1 MKLNAKILSFFSILA
16 VSLFVVVTTI
26 SLYSFREFS
35 IASSREHMRT
45 ASEIVRAHL
54 TDSMINGT
62 ISKRENFLQRLTEVQ
77 GLQSARVVRGP
88 AVEKQFGAGMSRE
101 KPADDIEQQVLE
113 DGQPHYALTEDGM
126 SVVYR
131 GTIPFTATAHG
142 TPNCLQCHK
151 VSEGTVLGAVTLTM
165 SISPLKKM
173 ALTTVAS
180 IVVALGLFS
189 LIVYLFLARL
199 LRPLVS
205 TADNVA
211 HAVQRAVQGDFSA
224 SIERKTDDEIGQIAE
239 EVNRLMGFLQ
249 KGLNAIGN
257 NVSLLISQK
266 PSKDRN
272 LLTNT
277 VDMVE
282 TLKNAAQFKKSIEE
296 DETKLEI
303 YQRLSTVIEDN
314 FNVHQFSIY
323 EMESAKNQII
333 PIVVDGKIGGE
344 CKWCDQQILVRPEA
358 CRARRTGHVID
369 AVESPDICYAFQPH
383 KEFEGYSH
391 VCMPVIQSGVVGS
404 VVQIIVS
411 PQEKDRI
418 QDTSSYISVYLRE
431 AAPVLE
437 TKRLMDTLRESTL
450 QDAMTGL
457 KNRRFLEEYID
468 TLVASAQ
475 RQKANLSILM
485 LDLDYFKMVNDT
497 YGHDAGDT
505 VLKSLAKVLKQAVR
519 ASDIVIRYGGEEF
532 LILLLNTSGDEAD
545 KVAEKIRSM
554 VEAMKV
560 PVGGTTLQKTI
571 SIGIADFPNDS
582 ETFWQAVKYA
592 DVALYQAK
600 ETGRNRWLRFT
611 KDMWADEKE
620 Y

>member
-1 MKLNAKILSFFSILA
+1 MKLNAKIISFFSILA
-16 VSLFVVVTTI
+16 IVMFVVVTAI
-26 SLYSFREFS
+26 SLYSFRKFS
-35 IASSREHMRT
+35 ISSSREHIET
-45 ASEIVRAHL
+45 AAEIVRSHL

-62 ISKRENFLQRLTEVQ
+62 IEKRDNFLQRLTEVK

-88 AVEKQFGAGMSRE
+88 NVESQFGKGLNRE
-101 KPADDIEQQVLE
+101 LPIDEIERQVVQ
-113 DGQPHYALTEDGM
+113 DGKARFELTEDGM
-126 SVVYR
+126 SVAFR

-151 VSEGTVLGAVTLTM
+151 VAEGTVLGAVTLTM
-165 SISPLKKM
+165 SISPLKQM
-173 ALTTVAS
+173 ALTTVAL
-180 IVVALGLFS
+180 IVAALGFFS
-189 LIVYLFLARL
+189 LIAYLFLKRL
-199 LRPLVS
+199 VTPLVG

-211 HAVQRAVQGDFSA
+211 HAVQRAVQGDFTVH
-224 SIERKTDDEIGQIAE
+224 IERKTNDEIGQIAE
-239 EVNRLMGFLQ
+239 DLNRLMAFLQ
-249 KGLNAIGN
+249 KGLHAIGD

-296 DETKLEI
+296 DESKNEI
-303 YQRLSTVIEDN
+303 YLRLSKVIEHNFKVDN
-314 FNVHQFSIY
+314 FSIY
-323 EMESAKNQII
+323 EVASGKNQII
-333 PIVVDGKIGGE
+333 PIIVDGAMGGD
-344 CKWCDQQILVRPEA
+344 CKWCDPQILVRPET
-358 CRARRTGHVID
+358 CRVRRTGHLID
-369 AVESPDICYAFQPH
+369 AVESPGICYAFQPDSEH
-383 KEFEGYSH
+383 AGYSH
-391 VCMPVIQSGVVGS
+391 ICMPVIQSGVVGS
-404 VVQIIVS
+404 IVQIVVPPMETERMRDIA
-411 PQEKDRI
+411 P
-418 QDTSSYISVYLRE
+418 YISAYLRE

-457 KNRRFLEEYID
+457 KNRRFLEEYVE
-468 TLVASAQ
+468 TLVAAAQ
-475 RQKANLSILM
+475 RQKVNISILM
-485 LDLDYFKMVNDT
+485 LDLDFFKMVNDT
-497 YGHDAGDT
+497 YGHDAGDA
-505 VLKSLAKVLKQAVR
+505 VLKALAKVLKQSVR

-532 LILLLNTSGDEAD
+532 LIILQNSSGDAAD
-545 KVAEKIRSM
+545 KVAEKIRAA

-560 PVGGTTLQKTI
+560 VVAGTTIQKTI

-600 ETGRNRWLRFT
+600 DTGRNKCLRFT
-611 KDMWADEKE
+611 REMWSDDKE